1 MKENQDYCVGKALSI
16 YKTDKNT
23 SIEIYKLVC
32 RQVKFNILSRFSKR
46 IKSNLFNNA
55 LSFNETLYINYY
67 IILADLANLY

>member
-32 RQVKFNILSRFSKR
+32 RQSEIQHPQSVFPKG
-46 IKSNLFNNA
+46 
-55 LSFNETLYINYY
+55 
-67 IILADLANLY
+67 